1 MGCIMTG
8 RSEAEGV
15 MNTWEACRDDF
26 PILSETIHGKPLIYF
41 DNAATSQKPRQ
52 VIEAMSRYYAT
63 SNANVH
69 RGAHTLS
76 NRATEAYEAARQR
89 MATFLGAAS
98 SEEIVF
104 TRGTTEGINLVARAW
119 GDANIH
125 PGDVILL
132 TQMEHHSN
140 LVPWQLLAER
150 SGASLDFIPVRE
162 DGILDLNAARRLLR
176 PPVKLLAFTHVS
188 NSLGTINPA
197 AELCAMARTAKIVTL
212 VDAAQSCGH
221 MPLDVSSIGS
231 DFLVLSGHKMCG
243 PTGIGVLWARE
254 EILEGM
260 PPFHGGGE
268 MIDRVTF
275 AGSTYKTG
283 PHKFEAGTP
292 PIAEAVGLAAAA
304 DYVDEIGRERIAQHD
319 AALTARAWAGLAG
332 LPGARLL
339 GPEKPRGALVSF
351 VIDRVHSA
359 DLLAVADREGLAM
372 RGGHHCTQ
380 PLLHQMGL
388 SATSRASF
396 YFYNTADE
404 VDRMIEILQR
414 AIRLL
419 VA

>member
-1 MGCIMTG
+1 MKGWV
-8 RSEAEGV
+8 E
-15 MNTWEACRDDF
+15 CRADF
-26 PILSETIHGKPLIYF
+26 PILAERVHGKPLIYL

-52 VIEAMSRYYAT
+52 VLAAMTRFYET
-63 SNANVH
+63 CNANVH

-76 NRATEAYEAARQR
+76 NRATEAYEAARER
-89 MATFLGAAS
+89 MARYLGAGSA
-98 SEEIVF
+98 EEIVF

-119 GDANIH
+119 GDANVH
-125 PGDVILL
+125 PGDVVLL

-150 SGASLDFIPVRE
+150 TGATLDYIPVGE
-162 DGILDLNAARRLLR
+162 EGLLDLEEARRKLR

-197 AELCAMARTAKIVTL
+197 AELCRMARTAKIVTL

-221 MPLDVSSIGS
+221 MPLDVGELGA
-231 DFLVLSGHKMCG
+231 DFVVLSGHKMCG
-243 PTGIGVLWARE
+243 PTGIGVVWARE
-254 EILEGM
+254 ETLAAM

-275 AGSTYKTG
+275 EGSTFKSG

-304 DYVDEIGRERIAQHD
+304 DYVDGLGRDRIAEHD
-319 AALTARAWAGLAG
+319 ARLTARAWAGLSG
-332 LPGARLL
+332 LPGVRLL

-351 VIDRVHSA
+351 VVEGVHSA

-380 PLLHQMGL
+380 PLLHRLGL

-396 YFYNTADE
+396 YFYNTEEE
-404 VDRMIEILQR
+404 VDRMVEIVAG

-419 VA
+419 R